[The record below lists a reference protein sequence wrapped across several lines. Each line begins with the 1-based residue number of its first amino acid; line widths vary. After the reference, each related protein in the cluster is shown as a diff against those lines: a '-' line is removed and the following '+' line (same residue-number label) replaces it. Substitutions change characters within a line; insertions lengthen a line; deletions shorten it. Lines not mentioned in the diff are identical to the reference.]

1 MVIPHWMIGV
11 AIFAALGTFI
21 VFAFRQGQSVKPD
34 RNKDPNDWTR
44 QTAAVV
50 RNLAFNAKR
59 ASRKIKKRR
68 WLRLKRPE
76 PKFEWEGC

>member
-44 QTAAVV
+44 QTGGGGPQSG
-50 RNLAFNAKR
+50 L
-59 ASRKIKKRR
+59 
-68 WLRLKRPE
+68 
-76 PKFEWEGC
+76 